1 MIPYG
6 KQDITQE
13 DIDSVIK
20 ILKSDFLT
28 QGPTVS
34 HFEKSLCN
42 FSKSE
47 YAIAMNSCT
56 SALHVACLSLDLKA
70 GDIVWTSPISFVASA
85 NCALYC
91 GASIDFVDVDPNTA
105 LMNIEALE
113 SKLIDAK
120 QKGKLP
126 KIVIPVHFAGQSC
139 DMKEINKLSKEF
151 NFKIIEDAAHAIG
164 GKYFDKNIGCCFYS
178 DITIFSFHPVKIITT
193 GEGGAALTNN
203 KHLAEKMRLLRSH
216 GITRDQKKML
226 NDNKMNWYYEQISLG
241 FNYRMTDIHAAI
253 GISQL
258 NRINKYLEK
267 RSEIA
272 KWYDNKFKNISVNPL
287 VQREYNKSSYHLYV
301 IRVTKGETERNNLYN
316 FLVDNGIS
324 ANLHYIPIYRQPFFK
339 QNIRLSGAEEY
350 YKTAISLPIFPSLS
364 QEKLEKIVNKVS
376 IFCNYD

>member
-1 MIPYG
+1 VIPYG

-28 QGPTVS
+28 QGPAVP

-42 FSKSE
+42 FSGSE

-91 GASIDFVDVDPNTA
+91 GASVDFVDVDPNTA
-105 LMNIEALE
+105 LISIDALK

-120 QKGKLP
+120 QQGKLP

-139 DMKEINKLSKEF
+139 DMKEINKLGKEF

-164 GKYFDKNIGCCFYS
+164 GKYFDKNIGCCYYS

-203 KHLAEKMRLLRSH
+203 KYLAERMRLLRSH
-216 GITRDQKKML
+216 GITRDKKQMV
-226 NDNKMNWYYEQISLG
+226 NDNCMGWYYEQISLG
-241 FNYRMTDIHAAI
+241 FNYRMTDLHAAI

-258 NRINKYLEK
+258 NRIDQYLEK
-267 RSEIA
+267 RFEIA
-272 KWYDNKFKNISVNPL
+272 KWYDDKFKNISVNPL
-287 VQREYNKSSYHLYV
+287 VQQKGNKSSYHLYI
-301 IRVTKGETERNNLYN
+301 IRVKKGEAERNNLYN

-350 YKTAISLPIFPSLS
+350 YKSAISLPIFPSLS

>member
-28 QGPTVS
+28 QGPAVP

-42 FSKSE
+42 FSGSE

-91 GASIDFVDVDPNTA
+91 GASVDLVDVDPNTA
-105 LMNIEALE
+105 LISIDALK

-120 QKGKLP
+120 QQGKVP

-139 DMKEINKLSKEF
+139 DMKEINKLGKEF

-164 GKYFDKNIGCCFYS
+164 GKYFDKNIGCCYYS
-178 DITIFSFHPVKIITT
+178 DITI
-193 GEGGAALTNN
+193 
-203 KHLAEKMRLLRSH
+203 
-216 GITRDQKKML
+216 
-226 NDNKMNWYYEQISLG
+226 
-241 FNYRMTDIHAAI
+241 
-253 GISQL
+253 
-258 NRINKYLEK
+258 
-267 RSEIA
+267 
-272 KWYDNKFKNISVNPL
+272 L
-287 VQREYNKSSYHLYV
+287 VFIL
-301 IRVTKGETERNNLYN
+301 
-316 FLVDNGIS
+316 
-324 ANLHYIPIYRQPFFK
+324 
-339 QNIRLSGAEEY
+339 
-350 YKTAISLPIFPSLS
+350 
-364 QEKLEKIVNKVS
+364 
-376 IFCNYD
+376 